1 MLSYRTIFLGY
12 AVGATLCA
20 CSLAPPYTKPSTP
33 PIAPVYAEAGSWIP
47 AHPADTI
54 DRDPWWEI
62 YRDPQLDALER
73 QAAAGNFDLQAEL
86 SRLEQA
92 RAQVRIARAG
102 SFPQLDAGSTATRY
116 SQSLHSPLYIPPTI
130 NSDYSLEG
138 DFSYEIDVWGRIRNG
153 TKSAEFGAQASAA
166 DLAALDLAV
175 HAEVASDYFSLH
187 GEDAQQALLDRT
199 VADYR
204 RALELTEALH
214 QGGLVPRS
222 DVDQANAQLQNAV
235 TESDDLSL
243 QRKET
248 QHALAVLLG
257 ESASLFHL
265 EAKPLPIDAAPP
277 PVDPG
282 LPSTLLERR
291 PDIAAAERRVA
302 AANAEVGVARAAY
315 FPVFGLASG
324 AGLESD
330 QAANWL
336 SAPSMLWSFG
346 PSVALSLFDGGRRRA
361 RTLEARAAYEEDVA
375 RYRGTVV
382 AAYRDVEDSLAALQE
397 LGLESASESA
407 AVIAT
412 TRALE
417 QSREQYRAGLIS
429 YLQVVVTENAALA
442 AQLSAADIAMR
453 RMNASIALVK
463 ALGGGWR
470 GPRA

>member
-1 MLSYRTIFLGY
+1 VPG
-12 AVGATLCA
+12 A
-20 CSLAPPYTKPSTP
+20 CSLAPTYTTPSTP
-33 PIAPVYAEAGSWIP
+33 PTAPVYAESGSWIP

-54 DRDPWWEI
+54 DRGPWWQI
-62 YRDPQLDALER
+62 YRDPQLDTLER
-73 QAAAGNFDLQAEL
+73 RATTGNLDLQAEL

-92 RAQVRIARAG
+92 RAQVRLVRAG
-102 SFPQLDAGSTATRY
+102 MLPQLDADSTATHY

-130 NSDYSLEG
+130 NSDYALEG
-138 DFSYEIDVWGRIRNG
+138 DFSYEIDVWGRIRNA
-153 TKSAEFGAQASAA
+153 TKSAELGAQATAA
-166 DLAALDLAV
+166 DLAALNLAV
-175 HAEVASDYFSLH
+175 HAEVASDYFTLH

-199 VADYR
+199 VADYQ

-214 QGGLVPRS
+214 QGGLAPRS
-222 DVDQANAQLQNAV
+222 DVDQANAQLQSAM
-235 TESDDLSL
+235 TEADELRL
-243 QRKET
+243 RRKET

-257 ESASLFHL
+257 ESASLLHL
-265 EAKPLPIDAAPP
+265 EARPLPIDAAPP
-277 PVDPG
+277 MIDPG

-302 AANAEVGVARAAY
+302 AANAGVGVARAAY
-315 FPVFGLASG
+315 FPVFSLEGG

-330 QAANWL
+330 RAANWL

-346 PSVALSLFDGGRRRA
+346 PSAALSLFDGGRRRA
-361 RTLEARAAYEEDVA
+361 RVLEARAAYEEDVA

-407 AVIAT
+407 AVVAT
-412 TRALE
+412 RRALV

-442 AQLSAADIAMR
+442 AQLSATDIAVR
-453 RMNASIALVK
+453 RLNASVALVE

-470 GPRA
+470 EPRT